1 MTDIFAM
8 LDRNRK
14 QRPRKKS
21 PLTGTYKAPVMKFN
35 QPRTTS
41 GRADVIMDYA
51 VKDELVIDYSA
62 ARVEYVHRVYDNVE
76 NAARVASD
84 IAYRQSLTA
93 EQQVLLAD
101 TFSAAVEIFTVTR
114 CGITRKYVRK
124 VPR

>member
-1 MTDIFAM
+1 MKNNDIFTA
-8 LDRNRK
+8 LDRKKTTRK
-14 QRPRKKS
+14 SS
-21 PLTGTYKAPVMKFN
+21 PLTGTYKAPVMKYK
-35 QPRTTS
+35 QPKAAARP
-41 GRADVIMDYA
+41 RVIMDYA
-51 VKDELVIDYSA
+51 VKDKLVIDYSA

-84 IAYRQSLTA
+84 ITYRQPLTA